1 MIYFG
6 RNKSCRNELRF
17 RNNFSADDRYF
28 SDFYENNDIL
38 INFSSSI
45 GFQKWEEWHQS
56 IINMCENITLH
67 RFSNDFIKM
76 SKSKL
81 LNMPVSES
89 EVSIFFESAS
99 VFVTQH
105 ISCPCVSENYFLN
118 KVRKLN
124 FKVKVP
130 SWNFQHAS
138 VVYRKTSDLEL
149 HEL

>member
-56 IINMCENITLH
+56 IINMCENITWH

-105 ISCPCVSENYFLN
+105 ISCPCVSEHYFLN
-118 KVRKLN
+118 TIRKLN

-138 VVYRKTSDLEL
+138 IVYRKTSDLEL

>member
-89 EVSIFFESAS
+89 EVSIFFESAY
-99 VFVTQH
+99 VFVAQH
-105 ISCPCVSENYFLN
+105 ISCLCVSENYFLN
-118 KVRKLN
+118 TIRKLN